1 MVRLTKIYTKTGDM
15 GQTSLADMSRVPKTS
30 SRIEAYATVDE
41 SNSYIGLTLDSTVFD
56 EYGQSLLTQVQNE
69 LFVVGTDIAN
79 GTLKVSDDMI
89 SNLET
94 EIDEYNANLE
104 PLTAFILPGGGK
116 TASNLH
122 VARTI
127 VRRAERA
134 TWLAIANNEGMSIL
148 PAQYLNRLSDLLF
161 VMARYYAIEER
172 LWLPAKEQ
180 HPPKR
185 FRDISNG
192 E

>member
-1 MVRLTKIYTKTGDM
+1 MVKLTKIYTKTGDK
-15 GQTSLADMSRVPKTS
+15 GQTSLADMTRVSKTN

-41 SNSYIGLTLDSTVFD
+41 ANSHIGLVLDSTVFD
-56 EYGQSLLTQVQNE
+56 EYAQSLLTQIQNE
-69 LFVVGTDIAN
+69 LFEVGTDIAN
-79 GTLKVSDDMI
+79 GSLKVTEAMI
-89 SNLET
+89 TNLES

-104 PLTAFILPGGGK
+104 PLTAFILPGGGQ
-116 TASNLH
+116 TASRLH
-122 VARTI
+122 IARTV

-134 TWLAIANNEGMSIL
+134 TWLAIEDNEGMSIL

-161 VMARYYAIEER
+161 VMARTYAVEER

-185 FRDISNG
+185 FRDIGNA